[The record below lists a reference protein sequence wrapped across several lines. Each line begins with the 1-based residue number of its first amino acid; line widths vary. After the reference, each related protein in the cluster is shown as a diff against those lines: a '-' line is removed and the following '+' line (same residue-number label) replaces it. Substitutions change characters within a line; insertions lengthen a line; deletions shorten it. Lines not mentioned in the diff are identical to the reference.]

1 MLSELFIDNFVII
14 KRNHIFFEEGFNVLT
29 GETGSGKSL
38 ILESINLLLGKRA
51 DKDIV
56 GRFAPKT
63 VIEGV
68 FELDEKAKD
77 ILINNGVIFD
87 EADNKLIV
95 NRTISQKSSTLRI
108 NGRVAN
114 LTILREISPILI
126 DIYNQG
132 DSNAFMNKANYIY
145 LIDNYSN
152 DQETI
157 DLRKMIKALVNQKNE
172 YLVKYNNLNL
182 SDEEIS
188 RERDLIKYQI
198 EEIEKIDLF
207 SINEEEIDEE
217 YKKLNNINAM
227 RESIEA
233 AKGILD
239 NSDYDANSISS
250 MLGAILSEINSFS
263 DIDSRLSEFY
273 DRLSALNDEVN
284 DIYSEMDIYQ
294 ESLTGD
300 PERAQELED
309 LIEHIY
315 NLKRKYGSNIDEIIS
330 YYDEISARIKE
341 LDEIEDLRDN
351 LDSIL
356 TGIDQKLNE
365 NASKLHDI
373 RIKKSKILE
382 ENINKSIADL
392 NIKNGLFKIE
402 FSKKENIDTTG
413 ADELDFLIR
422 TNKGEDLKSLTK
434 TASGGEISR
443 IMLAFKEI
451 FADFDDVDTMIFD
464 EIDTGISGRTAQ
476 IVGEK
481 ILDLSNKR
489 QVIAISHL
497 PQIASLASNHILISK
512 EDVGDFTI
520 SSTQKI
526 KGEKRISEI
535 ARLIGGVNIT
545 DITIN
550 SAGEMLEMAEELR
563 NERQ

>member
-1 MLSELFIDNFVII
+1 MLAELFIDNFVII

-51 DKDIV
+51 GKDIV
-56 GRFAPKT
+56 GRFADKT

-68 FELDEKAKD
+68 FELDQKAKD

-87 EADNKLIV
+87 ESDNKLIV
-95 NRTISQKSSTLRI
+95 NRTISKKSSTLRI

-157 DLRKMIKALVNQKNE
+157 DLRKMIKALVSKKNE

-182 SDEEIS
+182 SDEEIT

-198 EEIEKIDLF
+198 EEIERVDLLT
-207 SINEEEIDEE
+207 INEDEIDEE
-217 YKKLNNINAM
+217 FKKINNINAL

-233 AKGILD
+233 SKEALD
-239 NSDYDANSISS
+239 NSDYDVNSVSS
-250 MLGAILSEINSFS
+250 MLGTILSEINSFS
-263 DIDSRLSEFY
+263 DIDSKVSEFY
-273 DRLSALNDEVN
+273 DRISAINDEIN
-284 DIYSEMDIYQ
+284 DIYSDMDIYQ
-294 ESLTGD
+294 ETLIVD
-300 PERAQELED
+300 PERAAELED

-315 NLKRKYGSNIDEIIS
+315 NLKRKYGSSIDEIIS
-330 YYDEISARIKE
+330 YYDQISSRIKE

-351 LDSIL
+351 LDNVL
-356 TGIDQKLNE
+356 ADIDKKLEE
-365 NASKLHDI
+365 NANKLHQI
-373 RIKKSKILE
+373 RVNKSKVLE
-382 ENINKSIADL
+382 KNINKSIKDL
-392 NIKNGLFKIE
+392 NIKNGLFKID

-413 ADELDFLIR
+413 YDEVDFLIR
-422 TNKGEDLKSLTK
+422 TNKGESLKSLTK

-451 FADFDDVDTMIFD
+451 FADFDNVDTMIFD

-481 ILDLSNKR
+481 ILDLSKKR
-489 QVIAISHL
+489 QVVAISHL
-497 PQIASLASNHILISK
+497 PQIASLASNHILIAK
-512 EDVGDFTI
+512 EDVGEFTI
-520 SSTQKI
+520 SSTTKI
-526 KGEKRISEI
+526 EGDRRTSEI

-550 SAGEMLEMAEELR
+550 SADEMLTMAEELR

>member
-1 MLSELFIDNFVII
+1 MLAELFIDNFVII

-51 DKDIV
+51 GKDIV
-56 GRFAPKT
+56 GRFADKT

-68 FELDEKAKD
+68 FELDQKAKD

-87 EADNKLIV
+87 EGDNKLIV
-95 NRTISQKSSTLRI
+95 NRTISKKSSTLRI

-157 DLRKMIKALVNQKNE
+157 DLRKMIKALVSKKNE

-182 SDEEIS
+182 SDEEIT

-198 EEIEKIDLF
+198 EEIERVDLLT
-207 SINEEEIDEE
+207 INEDEIDEE
-217 YKKLNNINAM
+217 FKKINNINAL

-233 AKGILD
+233 SKEALD
-239 NSDYDANSISS
+239 NSDYDVNSVSS
-250 MLGAILSEINSFS
+250 MLGTILSEINSFS
-263 DIDSRLSEFY
+263 DIDSKVSEFY
-273 DRLSALNDEVN
+273 DRISAINDEIN
-284 DIYSEMDIYQ
+284 DIYSDMDIYQ
-294 ESLTGD
+294 ETLIVD
-300 PERAQELED
+300 PERAAELED

-315 NLKRKYGSNIDEIIS
+315 NLKRKYGSSIDEIIS
-330 YYDEISARIKE
+330 YYDQISSRIKE

-351 LDSIL
+351 LDNIL
-356 TGIDQKLNE
+356 TDIDKKLEE
-365 NASKLHDI
+365 NANKLHQI
-373 RIKKSKILE
+373 RVNKSKVLE
-382 ENINKSIADL
+382 KNINKSIKDL
-392 NIKNGLFKIE
+392 NIKNGLFKID

-413 ADELDFLIR
+413 YDEVDFLIR
-422 TNKGEDLKSLTK
+422 TNKGESLKSLTK

-451 FADFDDVDTMIFD
+451 FADFDNVDTMIFD

-481 ILDLSNKR
+481 ILDLSKKR

-497 PQIASLASNHILISK
+497 PQIASLAGNHILIAK
-512 EDVGDFTI
+512 EDVGEFTI
-520 SSTQKI
+520 SSTTKI
-526 KGEKRISEI
+526 EGDRRTSEI

-550 SAGEMLEMAEELR
+550 SADEMLTMAEELR

>member
-1 MLSELFIDNFVII
+1 MLAELFIDNFVII

-51 DKDIV
+51 GKDIV
-56 GRFAPKT
+56 GRFADKT

-68 FELDEKAKD
+68 FELDQKAKD

-87 EADNKLIV
+87 EGDNKLIV
-95 NRTISQKSSTLRI
+95 NRTISKKSSTLRI

-132 DSNAFMNKANYIY
+132 DSNAFMNKANYIF

-157 DLRKMIKALVNQKNE
+157 DLRKMIKALVSKKNE

-182 SDEEIS
+182 SDEEIT

-198 EEIEKIDLF
+198 EEIERVDLLT
-207 SINEEEIDEE
+207 INEDEIDEE
-217 YKKLNNINAM
+217 FKKINNINAL

-233 AKGILD
+233 SKEALD
-239 NSDYDANSISS
+239 NSDYDVNSVSS
-250 MLGAILSEINSFS
+250 MLGTILSEINSFS
-263 DIDSRLSEFY
+263 DIDSKVSEFY
-273 DRLSALNDEVN
+273 DRISAINDEIN
-284 DIYSEMDIYQ
+284 DIYSDMDIYQ
-294 ESLTGD
+294 ETLIVD
-300 PERAQELED
+300 PERAAELED

-315 NLKRKYGSNIDEIIS
+315 NLKRKYGSSIDEIIS
-330 YYDEISARIKE
+330 YYDQISSRIKE

-351 LDSIL
+351 LDNIL
-356 TGIDQKLNE
+356 TDIDKKLEE
-365 NASKLHDI
+365 NANKLHQI
-373 RIKKSKILE
+373 RVNKSKVLE
-382 ENINKSIADL
+382 KNINKSIKDL
-392 NIKNGLFKIE
+392 NIKNGLFKID

-413 ADELDFLIR
+413 YDEVDFLIR
-422 TNKGEDLKSLTK
+422 TNKGESLKSLTK

-451 FADFDDVDTMIFD
+451 FADFDNVDTMIFD

-481 ILDLSNKR
+481 ILDLSKKR

-497 PQIASLASNHILISK
+497 PQIASLAGNHILIAK
-512 EDVGDFTI
+512 EDVGEFTI
-520 SSTQKI
+520 SSTTKI
-526 KGEKRISEI
+526 EGDRRTSEI

-550 SAGEMLEMAEELR
+550 SADEMLTMAEELR

>member
-14 KRNHIFFEEGFNVLT
+14 KRNHIFFEDGFNVLT

-56 GRFAPKT
+56 GRFADKT

-68 FELDEKAKD
+68 FELDNKAKN

-87 EADNKLIV
+87 EDDNKLIV
-95 NRTISQKSSTLRI
+95 NRTISKKSSILRI

-152 DQETI
+152 DNETI

-172 YLVKYNNLNL
+172 CLVKYNNLNL
-182 SDEEIS
+182 SDEEII

-207 SINEEEIDEE
+207 AINEEEIDEE
-217 YKKLNNINAM
+217 YKKINNINAL

-233 AKGILD
+233 AKEALD
-239 NSDYDANSISS
+239 NSDYDVNSVSS
-250 MLGAILSEINSFS
+250 MLGTILSEINSFS
-263 DIDSRLSEFY
+263 DIDSRVSEFY
-273 DRLSALNDEVN
+273 NRLSAVNDEIN
-284 DIYSEMDIYQ
+284 DIYSDMDIYQ
-294 ESLTGD
+294 ESLIVD
-300 PERAQELED
+300 PERAAELED

-315 NLKRKYGSNIDEIIS
+315 NLKRKYGSSIDEIIS

-341 LDEIEDLRDN
+341 LDEIEDLRKN

-356 TGIDQKLNE
+356 KDIDQELEE
-365 NASKLHDI
+365 NANKLHDI
-373 RIKKSKILE
+373 RAKKSKVLE
-382 ENINKSIADL
+382 ENINKSIKDL
-392 NIKNGLFKIE
+392 NIKNGLFKID

-413 ADELDFLIR
+413 YDEVDFLIR
-422 TNKGEDLKSLTK
+422 TNKGEKLKSLTK

-481 ILDLSNKR
+481 ILDLSTKR

-512 EDVGDFTI
+512 EDVGNFTI

-526 KGEKRISEI
+526 EDEKRILEI

-550 SAGEMLEMAEELR
+550 SASEMLTMAEELR

>member
-68 FELDEKAKD
+68 FELDEKAKN

-87 EADNKLIV
+87 EDDNKLIV

-239 NSDYDANSISS
+239 NSDYDVNSISS

-294 ESLTGD
+294 ESLIGD

-356 TGIDQKLNE
+356 SDIDQKLNE

-382 ENINKSIADL
+382 ENINKSIAEL

-413 ADELDFLIR
+413 SDELDFLIR

-443 IMLAFKEI
+443 IILAFKEI

-497 PQIASLASNHILISK
+497 PQIASLAGNHILISK

-526 KGEKRISEI
+526 EGEKRISEI

>member
-68 FELDEKAKD
+68 FELDEKAKN

-87 EADNKLIV
+87 EDDNKLIV

-114 LTILREISPILI
+114 LTTLREISPILI

-182 SDEEIS
+182 TDEEIS

-239 NSDYDANSISS
+239 NSDYDVNSISS

-356 TGIDQKLNE
+356 SDIDQKLNE

-382 ENINKSIADL
+382 ENINKSIAEL

-413 ADELDFLIR
+413 SDELDFLIR

-443 IMLAFKEI
+443 IILAFKEI

-497 PQIASLASNHILISK
+497 PQIASLAGNHILISK

-526 KGEKRISEI
+526 EGEKRISEI

>member
-68 FELDEKAKD
+68 FELDEKAKN
-77 ILINNGVIFD
+77 ILINNDVIFD
-87 EADNKLIV
+87 EDDNKLIV

-233 AKGILD
+233 VKGILD
-239 NSDYDANSISS
+239 NSDYDANSIST

-273 DRLSALNDEVN
+273 DRISALNDEVN

-356 TGIDQKLNE
+356 SDIDQKLNE

-526 KGEKRISEI
+526 EGEKRISEI

>member
-1 MLSELFIDNFVII
+1 MLAELFIDNFVII
-14 KRNHIFFEEGFNVLT
+14 KRNHIFFEDGFNVLT

-56 GRFAPKT
+56 GRFADKT

-68 FELDEKAKD
+68 FELDKKAKD

-87 EADNKLIV
+87 EGDNKLIV

-126 DIYNQG
+126 DVYNQG

-152 DQETI
+152 DQDTI

-172 YLVKYNNLNL
+172 YLVKYKNLNL
-182 SDEEIS
+182 SEEEIT

-198 EEIEKIDLF
+198 EEIERIDLF
-207 SINEEEIDEE
+207 SINEDEIDEE
-217 YKKLNNINAM
+217 YKKLNNINALH
-227 RESIEA
+227 ESIEA
-233 AKGILD
+233 TKEALD
-239 NSDYDANSISS
+239 NSDYDVNSVSS
-250 MLGAILSEINSFS
+250 MLGTILSEINSFS
-263 DIDSRLSEFY
+263 DIDSKVSEFY
-273 DRLSALNDEVN
+273 DRISALNDEIN

-294 ESLTGD
+294 ESLIGD
-300 PERAQELED
+300 PERAAELED

-315 NLKRKYGSNIDEIIS
+315 NLKRKYGSSIDEIIA
-330 YYDEISARIKE
+330 YYDQISARIKE

-356 TGIDQKLNE
+356 TEIDQKLEE
-365 NASKLHDI
+365 NANKLHEI
-373 RIKKSKILE
+373 RVNKSKILE
-382 ENINKSIADL
+382 ENINKSIKDL
-392 NIKNGLFKIE
+392 NIKNGLFKID

-413 ADELDFLIR
+413 LDEVDFLIR
-422 TNKGEDLKSLTK
+422 TNKGESLKSLTK

-451 FADFDDVDTMIFD
+451 FADFDNVDTMIFD

-481 ILDLSNKR
+481 ILDLSKKR
-489 QVIAISHL
+489 QVISISHL

-512 EDVGDFTI
+512 EDVGNFTI
-520 SSTQKI
+520 SSTEKI
-526 KGEKRISEI
+526 EGEKRILEI

-550 SAGEMLEMAEELR
+550 SASEMLTMAEELR
-563 NERQ
+563 NERK

>member
-14 KRNHIFFEEGFNVLT
+14 KRNHIFFEDGFNVLT

-68 FELDEKAKD
+68 FELDEKAKN

-87 EADNKLIV
+87 EDDNKLIV

-239 NSDYDANSISS
+239 NSDYDVNSISS

-356 TGIDQKLNE
+356 SDIDQKLNE

-413 ADELDFLIR
+413 EDELDFLIR

-526 KGEKRISEI
+526 EGEKRISEI

>member
-14 KRNHIFFEEGFNVLT
+14 KRNHIFFEDGFNVLT

-56 GRFAPKT
+56 GRFADKT

-68 FELDEKAKD
+68 FELDNKAKN

-87 EADNKLIV
+87 EDDNKLIV
-95 NRTISQKSSTLRI
+95 NRTISKKSSTLRI

-152 DQETI
+152 DNETI

-172 YLVKYNNLNL
+172 CLVKYNNLNL
-182 SDEEIS
+182 SDEEII

-198 EEIEKIDLF
+198 EEIEKTDLF
-207 SINEEEIDEE
+207 AINEEEIDEE
-217 YKKLNNINAM
+217 YKKINNINAL

-233 AKGILD
+233 AKEALD
-239 NSDYDANSISS
+239 NSDYDVNSVSS
-250 MLGAILSEINSFS
+250 MLGTILSEINSFS
-263 DIDSRLSEFY
+263 DIDSRVSEFY
-273 DRLSALNDEVN
+273 NRLSAVNDEIN
-284 DIYSEMDIYQ
+284 DIYSDMDIYQ
-294 ESLTGD
+294 ESLIVD
-300 PERAQELED
+300 PERAAELED

-315 NLKRKYGSNIDEIIS
+315 NLKRKYGSSIDEIIS

-341 LDEIEDLRDN
+341 LDEIEDLRKN

-356 TGIDQKLNE
+356 KDINQELEE
-365 NASKLHDI
+365 NANKLHDI
-373 RIKKSKILE
+373 RATKSKVLE
-382 ENINKSIADL
+382 ENINKSIKDL
-392 NIKNGLFKIE
+392 NIKNGLFKID

-413 ADELDFLIR
+413 YDEVDFLIR
-422 TNKGEDLKSLTK
+422 TNKGEKLKSLTK

-481 ILDLSNKR
+481 ILDLSTKR

-512 EDVGDFTI
+512 EDVGNFTI

-526 KGEKRISEI
+526 EDEKRILEI

-550 SAGEMLEMAEELR
+550 SASEMLTMAEELR